1 MTWATRFRIR
11 QNVVGSLWLVP
22 LLGVVL
28 GVLLGFVDVR
38 VERSIDLP
46 SNWTYS
52 PSTATTVLS
61 AIVGAMAALT
71 GFVVTVTVL
80 VVQMAIGTF
89 SARFM
94 RLWYRDPVLKAVLAV
109 LIGTLAFAFSL
120 LRRVESNFVPN
131 LGVSIAGG
139 LVLISLLLFVVFLDG
154 YLHKLRPVAVA
165 TLGTGYVRRE
175 FKRLVA
181 ALDAPDVFAG
191 PSGLRRDD
199 HPTLVVHST
208 APGAIQAIDLKGLI
222 AWARGHD
229 CLLVLQHRIGDFVPT
244 GATLINVYGGQPGT
258 ARDEQK
264 LQGMVALGNERT
276 VEQDPAFAMRVI
288 VDVAAKALSA
298 AINDPTTAV
307 QVLNQLSEV
316 LRIIGTTDLKRD
328 RLPAADGRP
337 HGLVIPTRSWDEFLA
352 LGVTEIRE
360 YGSTSIQVVRRMRA
374 MLEQLQREVPPENR
388 RAVAEELARLDAT
401 VASAFGESVDLDR
414 AGIADEEG
422 MGGRVEVASQAV
434 GVG

>member
-1 MTWATRFRIR
+1 MSWATRFRIR

-28 GVLLGFVDVR
+28 GVLLGFLDVR
-38 VERSIDLP
+38 VEQSIHLP

-94 RLWYRDPVLKAVLAV
+94 RLWYRDPMLKAVLAV

-120 LRRVESNFVPN
+120 LRRVESTFVPN

-139 LVLISLLLFVVFLDG
+139 LVLVSLLLFVVFLDS
-154 YLHKLRPVAVA
+154 YLHKLRPMAVA
-165 TLGTGYVRRE
+165 TLGTAYVRRE

-181 ALDAPDVFAG
+181 ALEAPDVFAG
-191 PSGLRRDD
+191 PSGFKRGD
-199 HPTLVVHST
+199 PTFVVPS
-208 APGAIQAIDLKGLI
+208 AGAGAIQAIDLMGLLG
-222 AWARGHD
+222 WSREHG
-229 CLLVLQHRIGDFVPT
+229 CLLVLEHRIGDFVPT
-244 GATLINVYGGQPGT
+244 GATLINVYGGPPGT

-264 LQGMVALGNERT
+264 LRGMVALGNERT
-276 VEQDPAFAMRVI
+276 VEQDPAFAIRVI

-316 LRIIGTTDLKRD
+316 LRIIGTTDLQRGP
-328 RLPAADGRP
+328 LPATDGRAR
-337 HGLVIPTRSWDEFLA
+337 GLVVPTRSWEEYLA

-374 MLEQLQREVPPENR
+374 MLEQLEREVPAENR
-388 RAVAEELARLDAT
+388 RAVAEELARLDDT
-401 VASAFGESVDLDR
+401 VASAFGDSVDLDR
-414 AGIADEEG
+414 ARIPDEEG
-422 MGGRVEVASQAV
+422 MGGRVAVASEAIV
-434 GVG
+434 SR